1 MTKEEM
7 KQEDLFR
14 FVLGGPE
21 DFQIEFWRHFGKSA
35 EGKEYKD
42 FKDFVGTELDLAL
55 SYVKGAMAAARTIKI
70 SPMDQVELH
79 AIRCAAESLEC
90 TANDFESK
98 HGSCKGGWAETLR
111 NEAQALYEILSKREP

>member
-14 FVLGGPE
+14 FVMNGPQ

-42 FKDFVGTELDLAL
+42 FADFVGADLDLAL
-55 SYVKGAMAAARTIKI
+55 SYVKGAMAMSRIAR
-70 SPMDQVELH
+70 
-79 AIRCAAESLEC
+79 
-90 TANDFESK
+90 
-98 HGSCKGGWAETLR
+98 KGLAG
-111 NEAQALYEILSKREP
+111 